1 MGLFGAAHGLEAAK
15 RPCLPKICHTYS
27 TTMKIGTVI
36 PYLKKIQKTCK
47 LCGTPLQFCWHQHF
61 FTGSQ
66 QLLGC
71 QEILIQTAFS
81 CMISNYFIFFKF
93 LKVILINMVSIL
105 MMSAKLAALG
115 LLKIKVF
122 WNKGYS
128 VIIYVHDV
136 TSKILSPDSNYII
149 DVVMWPK
156 FGNSGIFKRE
166 VIVTSIL

>member
-1 MGLFGAAHGLEAAK
+1 
-15 RPCLPKICHTYS
+15 
-27 TTMKIGTVI
+27 
-36 PYLKKIQKTCK
+36 
-47 LCGTPLQFCWHQHF
+47 
-61 FTGSQ
+61 
-66 QLLGC
+66 
-71 QEILIQTAFS
+71 
-81 CMISNYFIFFKF
+81 
-93 LKVILINMVSIL
+93 MVSIL

-166 VIVTSIL
+166 VIVTSILYEFHQKNNFLRSTLGSSLIIWDWH